1 MKPDQ
6 NSAMKT
12 GFDDAIALIEH
23 LEMPYLEALA
33 QRLQKHIS
41 ERRITERAAA
51 TEQIRKI
58 AASVGMSVEELITPL
73 KTPLKNSQ
81 ISGAKSKR
89 PAQFA
94 DPRDPINNT
103 WSGSGRAPLWFREL
117 ELELNAQ
124 GKTRE
129 ELRIKDADAK

>member
-12 GFDDAIALIEH
+12 GFDDALALIEH
-23 LEMPYLEALA
+23 LETPYLEALA
-33 QRLQKHIS
+33 QRLQKHIA

-58 AASVGMSVEELITPL
+58 AASVGMSVEQLI
-73 KTPLKNSQ
+73 TPLKNSQ

-103 WSGSGRAPLWFREL
+103 WSGSGRAPKWVKEL
-117 ELELNAQ
+117 ETL
-124 GKTRE
+124 GTTRE
-129 ELRIKDADAK
+129 EMRIKEADAK